1 MVSSPHYDV
10 DVRDVRCSFLKI
22 CPCDADSFKSRLWL
36 TKSRFKASIT
46 IHHNDQPTRTV
57 CQPRQNWGEA
67 DRSSQ
72 QIFATSKTY
81 ILTSRSLQ
89 LVCKYD
95 MAAKVSGK
103 FIKSED
109 PNLYRQKMEW
119 MDSYDRHD
127 RHGKH
132 YARG

>member
-1 MVSSPHYDV
+1 MISQAVQSASPA
-10 DVRDVRCSFLKI
+10 KI
-22 CPCDADSFKSRLWL
+22 EAKRIDPASRI
-36 TKSRFKASIT
+36 F
-46 IHHNDQPTRTV
+46 NE
-57 CQPRQNWGEA
+57 QNLH
-67 DRSSQ
+67 
-72 QIFATSKTY
+72 

-119 MDSYDRHD
+119 MDSCDRHD

>member
-1 MVSSPHYDV
+1 MINQAVQSASPA
-10 DVRDVRCSFLKI
+10 KI
-22 CPCDADSFKSRLWL
+22 EAKR
-36 TKSRFKASIT
+36 IV
-46 IHHNDQPTRTV
+46 QPAEIFNK
-57 CQPRQNWGEA
+57 QNLH
-67 DRSSQ
+67 
-72 QIFATSKTY
+72 F
-81 ILTSRSLQ
+81 LTSRSLQ

-109 PNLYRQKMEW
+109 PNLYWQKMEW

-132 YARG
+132 YACG

>member
-1 MVSSPHYDV
+1 
-10 DVRDVRCSFLKI
+10 
-22 CPCDADSFKSRLWL
+22 
-36 TKSRFKASIT
+36 
-46 IHHNDQPTRTV
+46 
-57 CQPRQNWGEA
+57 
-67 DRSSQ
+67 
-72 QIFATSKTY
+72 
-81 ILTSRSLQ
+81 
-89 LVCKYD
+89 

-109 PNLYRQKMEW
+109 PNLYLQKMEW